1 MQLWKTVSRKVVQR
15 YGKFLTVESHE
26 IELPDGRRLK
36 NWPWLV
42 APDFVLVLA
51 RTTAGKFLCFRQ
63 TKYAVKSITLAPVG
77 GHVED
82 GERPVVAARRELLEE
97 TGYRASKFVAL
108 GSFVA
113 NANRGGGSGHLFL
126 ALGARRSCA
135 TTADDL
141 EEQELLQLTRHQLE
155 TALDNGEFKTLAWT
169 TGVAMALRYLD
180 RKKRRQAQVQ
190 LSRSYAVRNRS
201 W

>member
-15 YGKFLTVESHE
+15 YGKFLTVESHA

-51 RTTAGKFLCFRQ
+51 RTAAGKFLCFRQ

-77 GHVED
+77 GHVD
-82 GERPVVAARRELLEE
+82 AGERPLAAAKRELVEE
-97 TGYRASKFVAL
+97 TGYTATRWIAL

-126 ALGARRSCA
+126 ALNARRKCA

-141 EEQELLQLTRHQLE
+141 EEQELLQLTRQQLE
-155 TALDNGEFKTLAWT
+155 TALDHGEFKTLAWT

-180 RKKRRQAQVQ
+180 RKKRRAR
-190 LSRSYAVRNRS
+190 LTTKAAH
-201 W
+201 

>member
-36 NWPWLV
+36 NWPWLI

-51 RTTAGKFLCFRQ
+51 RTTGGKFLCFRQ

-77 GHVED
+77 GHVET
-82 GERPVVAARRELLEE
+82 GEPPLVAAKREFLEE
-97 TGYRASKFVAL
+97 TGYTAAKWVAL

-113 NANRGGGSGHLFL
+113 HANRGGGSGHLFL
-126 ALGARRSCA
+126 ALDARYKCA
-135 TTADDL
+135 PTADDL
-141 EEQELLQLTRHQLE
+141 EEQVLLQLTRRQLE
-155 TALDNGEFKTLAWT
+155 TALDHGEFKTLAWT
-169 TGVAMALRYLD
+169 TGIAMALRYLD
-180 RKKRRQAQVQ
+180 RKRRKRLTTRA
-190 LSRSYAVRNRS
+190 AG
-201 W
+201 

>member
-51 RTTAGKFLCFRQ
+51 RTAAGKFLCFRQ

-77 GHVED
+77 GHVD
-82 GERPVVAARRELLEE
+82 AGERPLAAAKRELVEE
-97 TGYRASKFVAL
+97 TGYTATRWIAL

-126 ALGARRSCA
+126 ALNARHKCA

-141 EEQELLQLTRHQLE
+141 EEQELLQLTRQQLE
-155 TALDNGEFKTLAWT
+155 TALDHGEFKTLAWT

-180 RKKRRQAQVQ
+180 RKKPRARLTTKA
-190 LSRSYAVRNRS
+190 AH
-201 W
+201 

>member
-1 MQLWKTVSRKVVQR
+1 MQLWKTVSRTVVQR

-36 NWPWLV
+36 NWPWLI

-51 RTTAGKFLCFRQ
+51 QTSAGKFLCFRQ

-77 GHVED
+77 GHVEA
-82 GERPVVAARRELLEE
+82 GELPLVAAKRELLEE
-97 TGYRASKFVAL
+97 TGYAAARWVAL

-126 ALGARRSCA
+126 ALNARRRG
-135 TTADDL
+135 TITADDL
-141 EEQELLQLTRHQLE
+141 EEQELLQLTRRQLE
-155 TALDNGEFKTLAWT
+155 TALDDGEFKTLAWT
-169 TGVAMALRYLD
+169 TGVALALRYLD
-180 RKKRRQAQVQ
+180 RKKRR
-190 LSRSYAVRNRS
+190 SRLTKRAAG
-201 W
+201 